1 MGWCHTCRL
10 IHYSGAKKA
19 ATDPYTIDWSGVTPS
34 FNASQIRAV
43 TSSRMRLA
51 GEQLQMRYY
60 KAISI
65 SSLDADVILQGDWV
79 SLNPHAVIYFFD
91 RWFDIRQMTSSEVA
105 SFTNDCMRTVV
116 AEIRAGTV
124 RPH

>member
-10 IHYSGAKKA
+10 IHYPNAKKA

-34 FNASQIRAV
+34 FNASLIRAV
-43 TSSRMRLA
+43 TSSRMRLP
-51 GEQLQMRYY
+51 GEQLQ
-60 KAISI
+60 
-65 SSLDADVILQGDWV
+65 
-79 SLNPHAVIYFFD
+79 
-91 RWFDIRQMTSSEVA
+91 FDIRQMTSSEVE

-124 RPH
+124 KPH